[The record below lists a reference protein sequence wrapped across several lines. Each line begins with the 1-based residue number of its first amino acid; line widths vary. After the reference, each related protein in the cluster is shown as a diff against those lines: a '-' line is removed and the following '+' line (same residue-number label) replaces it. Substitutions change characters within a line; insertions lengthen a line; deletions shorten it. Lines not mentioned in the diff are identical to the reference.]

1 MEGKDMSTPQ
11 LPDGLLAELLDWD
24 ESSQREH
31 FDAMDRLFES
41 LSTPEEVIALA
52 QSWWSDA
59 DHNVQALGFDLLAVQ
74 ALDFAWH
81 VPPLIEGANALVLA
95 TTHEHVRWSAA
106 HALAVIC
113 DDERVLSPLLRFAG
127 DSDSDVRWQVAYG
140 IPAVVDPLPED
151 AVQVL
156 LKLMRDPDAQI
167 RDWATMALGSRE
179 DNDSPEIRDA
189 FIERLK
195 DPEAD
200 TAGEAAVALAM
211 RHDDRILPTLKR
223 VLATPSVGNL
233 YVEAAAGL
241 GDPQLLPLLQK
252 LKAGGWQEDEPRPH
266 VLDQALDACASGRP
280 LLA

>member
-1 MEGKDMSTPQ
+1 MSTPQ
-11 LPDGLLAELLDWD
+11 LPDSLLTELLDWD
-24 ESSQREH
+24 ESSHREH

-41 LSTPEEVIALA
+41 LSTAEKIIALA
-52 QSWWSDA
+52 RTWWADA

-81 VPPLIEGANALVLA
+81 VPPLIEAANALDLDTV
-95 TTHEHVRWSAA
+95 HEDVRWSAA
-106 HALAVIC
+106 HALAAIC

-127 DSDSDVRWQVAYG
+127 DLDPDVRWQVAYG
-140 IPAVVDPLPED
+140 IPAGIDPLPED

-156 LKLMRDPDAQI
+156 LKLMHDPDAQV
-167 RDWATMALGSRE
+167 RDWATMALGSRG

-189 FIERLK
+189 FVERLQ

-200 TAGEAAVALAM
+200 TAGEAAVALAV
-211 RHDDRILPTLKR
+211 RRDLRILPTLKR
-223 VLATPSVGNL
+223 VLATPNVGNL
-233 YVEAAAGL
+233 YVEAAAEL

-252 LKAGGWQEDEPRPH
+252 LKADGWQDDEPRPH
-266 VLDQALDACASGRP
+266 VLDQALNACASGRP